1 MWKWRN
7 ERRLISRY
15 AAAGLI
21 NGVVSISAIYAC
33 MSFGV
38 SALVSNIAGYAVGLL
53 ISFSLSKV
61 FVFESKRRTGPEL
74 RRFLFSFLVSFLLN
88 LAVLTVLIES
98 ARVPALVAQIAA
110 ISVYVL
116 VMFSLS
122 RWVVFKAGID
132 DRLGESVV
140 K

>member
-15 AAAGLI
+15 AVAGLI
-21 NGVVSISAIYAC
+21 NSVVSISAIYVC
-33 MSFGV
+33 MFLGV
-38 SALVSNIAGYAVGLL
+38 SALASNVAGYAVGLL

-61 FVFESKRRTGPEL
+61 FVFESRRRTGPEL
-74 RRFLFSFLVSFLLN
+74 RRFMLSFLLSFLLN
-88 LAVLTVLIES
+88 LVVLGALTES
-98 ARVPALVAQIAA
+98 ARVSAFVAQLAA

-116 VMFSLS
+116 MMFSLS

-132 DRLGESVV
+132 EHLGDGAA

>member
-15 AAAGLI
+15 AVAGLI
-21 NGVVSISAIYAC
+21 NGVVSVSAIYVC
-33 MSFGV
+33 MFFGV
-38 SALVSNIAGYAVGLL
+38 SALASNVAGYAAGLL

-74 RRFLFSFLVSFLLN
+74 KRFLLSFLVSFLLN
-88 LAVLTVLIES
+88 LVVLTVLTES
-98 ARVPALVAQIAA
+98 TRVSAFIAQFAA

-122 RWVVFKAGID
+122 RWVVFKAGVD
-132 DRLGESVV
+132 DQLSESVA